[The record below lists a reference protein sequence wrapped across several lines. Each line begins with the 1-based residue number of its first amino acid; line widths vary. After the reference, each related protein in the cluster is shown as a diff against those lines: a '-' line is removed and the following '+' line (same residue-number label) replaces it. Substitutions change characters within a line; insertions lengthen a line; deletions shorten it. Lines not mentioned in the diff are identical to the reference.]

1 MEKKE
6 ENLYELFQKYSYTE
20 LKQLFKESKT
30 KDEQDFYI
38 TLADMLLQKNKKIQ
52 KACGY
57 IFHHKL
63 HLGKDRICQILL

>member
-20 LKQLFKESKT
+20 LKQLFKEAKT

-38 TLADMLLQKNKKIQ
+38 TLADMLLQKKQ
-52 KACGY
+52 A
-57 IFHHKL
+57 HHL
-63 HLGKDRICQILL
+63 NEQGTVN

>member
-20 LKQLFKESKT
+20 LKQLFKEAKT

-38 TLADMLLQKNKKIQ
+38 NIKKQFI
-52 KACGY
+52 K
-57 IFHHKL
+57 F
-63 HLGKDRICQILL
+63 

>member
-20 LKQLFKESKT
+20 LKQLFKEAKT

-38 TLADMLLQKNKKIQ
+38 TLADMNLQKKQEEVI
-52 KACGY
+52 GE
-57 IFHHKL
+57 
-63 HLGKDRICQILL
+63 

>member
-20 LKQLFKESKT
+20 LKQLFKEAKT

-38 TLADMLLQKNKKIQ
+38 TLADMLLQKKQAKVI
-52 KACGY
+52 G
-57 IFHHKL
+57 
-63 HLGKDRICQILL
+63 D